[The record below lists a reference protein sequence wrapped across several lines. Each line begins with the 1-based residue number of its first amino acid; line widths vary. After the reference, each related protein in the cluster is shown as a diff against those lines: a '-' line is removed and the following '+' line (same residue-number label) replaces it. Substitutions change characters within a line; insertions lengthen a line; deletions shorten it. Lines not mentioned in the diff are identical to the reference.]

1 MGVYRGGLTSLFFFP
16 KRKMN
21 TAVLEYPIGGMLLNY
36 IFNFIR
42 LILKKH
48 LSAMFVIVIF
58 MVSFCLVVVRLWFF
72 LIINMIIS
80 INQIQVIVYTQACNE
95 DDNLSICSE

>member
-36 IFNFIR
+36 IFIFIR
-42 LILKKH
+42 LILKKKQY
-48 LSAMFVIVIF
+48 LFIIVIF
-58 MVSFCLVVVRLWFF
+58 MVAFCLVGPRRCPSVVLPH
-72 LIINMIIS
+72 
-80 INQIQVIVYTQACNE
+80 Y
-95 DDNLSICSE
+95 